1 MSLCWIEEGER
12 KTKRFAP
19 GVTASRADGFDSL
32 RAFATLRRSHSFARN
47 QAMQNPDP
55 TSKSGWL
62 ERARAA
68 FAPEDET
75 GGTTQEGRRRAI
87 GLLFVCLIANGLGQ
101 TLMFAILPPLARDL
115 GLSEFQVGSIF
126 AVSATIWVFS
136 SAFWGLR
143 SDYWGRRPVILIGL
157 LAFGISTLGFASVMA
172 FGLWGLTAPFATYVL
187 LIATRSIYGIF
198 GSGSYP
204 AAQAYIADRTTAQE
218 RTEGMA
224 TLNAAFGLGAAI
236 GPGIGAA
243 LTVIGVL
250 APLYFV
256 GILGIAS
263 ALAIWLLLPER
274 SRPHKREIIKPL
286 SWFDPRVFP
295 FIVFS
300 VVQGTAGAIPI
311 QTIAFLIRDTMNT
324 TTAETQQFTGVALMG
339 SAIASLFAQFVLVQR
354 FKMTTRT
361 LIFAGIVVALVSN
374 VLLIVPS
381 NYGLIAFALVLSGL
395 GFGML
400 RPGFAAAASL
410 SVSADEQGAV
420 AGLTGGAS
428 AAGFIFAPLIGNAL
442 YSWSQDYP
450 YWLGTALMLVLLVF
464 VLTNKTIKTAVIQDI
479 RSDSS
484 DIQPS

>member
-1 MSLCWIEEGER
+1 MQDPSL
-12 KTKRFAP
+12 KP
-19 GVTASRADGFDSL
+19 LS
-32 RAFATLRRSHSFARN
+32 
-47 QAMQNPDP
+47 
-55 TSKSGWL
+55 WL
-62 ERARAA
+62 DRARAA
-68 FAPEDET
+68 FAPEAVDGVTSEA
-75 GGTTQEGRRRAI
+75 GRRRAI
-87 GLLFVCLIANGLGQ
+87 VLLFLCLIANGLGQ

-136 SAFWGLR
+136 SAFWGAR
-143 SDYWGRRPVILIGL
+143 SDHWGRRPIILIGL
-157 LAFGISTLGFASVMA
+157 LAFGVSTLGFASVML
-172 FGLWGLTAPFATYVL
+172 FGLWGLTAPFVTYLL

-204 AAQAYIADRTTAQE
+204 AAQAYIADRTTPDE

-243 LTVIGVL
+243 LTVFGVL

-256 GILGIAS
+256 GVLGLCS
-263 ALAIWLLLPER
+263 AIAIWLLLPER
-274 SRPHKREIIKPL
+274 SRPREREVVKPL
-286 SWFDPRVFP
+286 SWFDPRVLP

-311 QTIAFLIRDTMNT
+311 QTIAFLIRDTLHT

-354 FKMTTRT
+354 FKLTTRF
-361 LIFAGIVVALVSN
+361 LIYAGILVALLSN
-374 VLLIVPS
+374 VLLIMPM

-410 SVSADEQGAV
+410 AVSAEEQGAV

-428 AAGFIFAPLIGNAL
+428 AAGFIFAPLIGNTL
-442 YSWSQDYP
+442 YSWSQSYP
-450 YWLGTALMLVLLVF
+450 YWLGAVLMVALLAYVI
-464 VLTNKTIKTAVIQDI
+464 TNRTMKTSVIQVV
-479 RSDSS
+479 RGESS
-484 DIQPS
+484 TIPPP